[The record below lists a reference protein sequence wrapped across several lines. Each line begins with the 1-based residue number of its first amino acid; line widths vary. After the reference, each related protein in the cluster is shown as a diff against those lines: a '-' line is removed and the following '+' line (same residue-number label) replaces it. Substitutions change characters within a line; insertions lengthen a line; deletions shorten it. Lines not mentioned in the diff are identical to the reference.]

1 MFLDT
6 MGGADTEAFEPTRPF
21 SPRPQ
26 KPGADSG
33 VRAGAGRPVLSSAM
47 QAELRRLAASPL
59 HISALAVL
67 AASVR
72 HAQPLAVHVQNSGK
86 PFLLSIFPRER
97 FFQCEHEL
105 SELPPDDLALLGLV
119 RIEPVVPLLM
129 GDMPSGKA
137 SSFRLGP
144 LGLLLWQL
152 ALHGPTNE
160 LLPEIA
166 EPANYRLTPSL
177 HLSGLPMHAGMLP
190 VLQKMRSRPC
200 TVYELAHGSALGP
213 TQVKRLLNAVYLQSG
228 LIVTHSLPKVWDKT

>member
-6 MGGADTEAFEPTRPF
+6 IGGADTEAFEPTRPF
-21 SPRPQ
+21 SPTPQ
-26 KPGADSG
+26 KPGVDPE
-33 VRAGAGRPVLSSAM
+33 VCAGAARPVLSSAM
-47 QAELRRLAASPL
+47 QADLQQLAASPSQ
-59 HISALAVL
+59 ISALAVF

-72 HAQPLAVHVQNSGK
+72 HAQPLAVHVQTSDK
-86 PFLLSIFPRER
+86 PFLLSIFPRDR

-105 SELPPDDLALLGLV
+105 SELPAEDLALLRLV

-144 LGLLLWQL
+144 LGLLLWRL

-166 EPANYRLTPSL
+166 EPAKYRLTPSL
-177 HLSGLPMHAGMLP
+177 HLSGLPMHSGLPP
-190 VLQKMRSRPC
+190 VLQKMRNDPC
-200 TVYELAHGSALGP
+200 TVPELAHGSTLGP
-213 TQVKRLLNAVYLQSG
+213 TQVKRLLNALYLQSG
-228 LIVTHSLPKVWDKT
+228 LIVTRSLPKVWGKA